1 MKKDITTPEDIK
13 LLVDAFYV
21 KVRKDDTI
29 GFIFNGAM
37 NMHWEE
43 HFPIM
48 YRFWET
54 MLLNKASYRGNAMQ
68 KHLDLNKSIPLK
80 DEYFNSWINLWEL
93 AVNENFEGP
102 KAKEAITKANS
113 IKEIMKVKVKQS

>member
-1 MKKDITTPEDIK
+1 MKKDIETPEDIK

-21 KVRKDDTI
+21 KVRKDKTI
-29 GFIFNGAM
+29 GFIFNEAVE
-37 NMHWEE
+37 MHWKE

-48 YRFWET
+48 YSFWET

-68 KHLDLNKSIPLK
+68 KHLDLNKIVHLK
-80 DEYFNSWINLWEL
+80 DEHFSSWIKLWEL

-102 KAKEAITKANS
+102 KANEAIMKANS
-113 IKEIMKVKVKQS
+113 IKEIMKVKVNQS